1 MNILGLSGGIK
12 IGNQDGAAALLVD
25 GELVAAAE
33 EERFLGIKFA
43 NGQLPRNAILF
54 CLDRAG
60 LSVQDLDAVVFAG
73 ATYERFEEILTDYFS
88 FQFGHA
94 PPVVLVDHH
103 SAHAASAWYGTGWD
117 EGLVL
122 TMDFSGDRKATT
134 VSRGGRDGLVEIE
147 AIHKPNSLGI
157 FYSAITQYLGFQ
169 RDSDEYKVMGMAAY
183 GQPRFELDEFL
194 EITSSGYQL
203 QHRFVRGI
211 TPDQPSPSKQE
222 RLFGALPVPVPPRS
236 PDGPIEQV
244 HFDLAAS
251 AQRQLERA
259 VLSLLERHLAAT
271 GLDQVAI
278 AGGVGLNCL
287 MNRSIRQHTAVAD
300 LFVPPVCSDAGL
312 ALGGALLESRCR
324 GVVPGTYRH
333 AFWGPEFSAGDIREV
348 LDRAGASYREVE
360 DPVPAAAELIER
372 GAIVGWFQG
381 RMEYGPRALG
391 ARSILAS
398 PRRAEMKDEINAR
411 IKFREEFRPLAPSVR
426 HADGSRFFSDYADS
440 PYMTQCFS
448 ATDETARDAPAVVHA
463 DGTSRLQTVHSA
475 TNPAYDELI
484 VEVGRRTDLPIVLNT
499 SLNAYNDPIACQ
511 PHQALR
517 TFFATGL
524 DAIVLGPFVLEKSNH
539 RVAD

>member
-25 GELVAAAE
+25 GQLVAAAE

-43 NGQLPRNAILF
+43 NGQLPRNAIVF

-60 LSVQDLDAVVFAG
+60 LSVEDLDAVVFAG
-73 ATYERFEEILTDYFS
+73 ATYERFEEILADYFA

-134 VSRGGRDGLVEIE
+134 VSRAGEDGLVEIA

-183 GQPRFELDEFL
+183 GQPRFELDKL
-194 EITSSGYQL
+194 LAITSDGYQL
-203 QHRFVRGI
+203 QHQFVRGI

-222 RLFGALPVPVPPRS
+222 RLFGELPIPVPPRS
-236 PDGPIEQV
+236 PGGPIEQV
-244 HFDLAAS
+244 HYDLAAS
-251 AQRQLERA
+251 AQQQLERA
-259 VLSLLERHLAAT
+259 VLSLLEHHLAAT

-312 ALGGALLESRCR
+312 ALGAALLESRNR
-324 GVVPGTYRH
+324 GVVPVTYRH
-333 AFWGPEFSAGDIREV
+333 AFWGPEFSAGEIREV
-348 LDRAGASYREVE
+348 LDRAGASYRHVE
-360 DPVPAAAELIER
+360 DPVPAAAELIDR

-398 PRRAEMKDEINAR
+398 PRRAELKDEINAR

-463 DGTSRLQTVHSA
+463 DGTSRLQSVHSA

-484 VEVGRRTDLPIVLNT
+484 AEVGRRTDLPMVLNT

-524 DAIVLGPFVLEKSNH
+524 DAMVLGPFVLEKSNH

>member
-25 GELVAAAE
+25 GQLVAAAE

-43 NGQLPRNAILF
+43 NGQLPRTAIVF
-54 CLDRAG
+54 CLAQAG
-60 LSVQDLDAVVFAG
+60 LAVEDLDAVVFAG
-73 ATYERFEEILTDYFS
+73 ATYERFEEILADYFA

-103 SAHAASAWYGTGWD
+103 SAHAASAWYGTDWD

-134 VSRGGRDGLVEIE
+134 VSRGDAEGLVEIE

-194 EITSSGYQL
+194 EITSSGYEL

-211 TPDQPSPSKQE
+211 TSDQPSPSKQE
-222 RLFGALPVPVPPRS
+222 RLFGELPVPVPPRS
-236 PDGPIEQV
+236 PGGPITQE
-244 HFDLAAS
+244 HYDLAAS
-251 AQRQLERA
+251 AQQQLERA
-259 VLSLLERHLAAT
+259 VLSLLEHQMGAT
-271 GLDQVAI
+271 GLDRVAI

-287 MNRSIRQHTAVAD
+287 MNRAIRQHQAVAD

-312 ALGGALLESRCR
+312 ALGGALLESRRR
-324 GVVPGTYRH
+324 GEVPATYHH
-333 AFWGPEFSAGDIREV
+333 AYWGPEFSAGEIREV
-348 LDRAGASYREVE
+348 LDRAGAGYREVE
-360 DPVPAAAELIER
+360 DPAAAAAGLIER
-372 GAIVGWFQG
+372 GAIVGWFHG

-391 ARSILAS
+391 CRSILAS

-426 HADGSRFFSDYADS
+426 HEDGSRFFADYADS
-440 PYMTQCFS
+440 PYMTQCFA
-448 ATDETARDAPAVVHA
+448 ATDETSREAPAVVHA
-463 DGTSRLQTVHSA
+463 DGTSRLQSVHSA
-475 TNPAYDELI
+475 TNPGYDELI
-484 VEVGRRTDLPIVLNT
+484 AEVGRRTDLPMVLNT

-517 TFFATGL
+517 TYFATGL
-524 DAIVLGPFVLEKSNH
+524 DAIVLGPFVLEKTNH
-539 RVAD
+539 QVAD

>member
-12 IGNQDGAAALLVD
+12 IGNQDGAAALVVD
-25 GELVAAAE
+25 GRLVAAAE

-43 NGQLPRNAILF
+43 NGQLPRNAIVY
-54 CLDRAG
+54 CLDEAG
-60 LSVQDLDAVVFAG
+60 LSVEDLDAVVFAG
-73 ATYERFEEILTDYFS
+73 ATYERFEEILADYFA

-103 SAHAASAWYGTGWD
+103 SAHAASAWYGTDWD

-134 VSRGGRDGLVEIE
+134 VSRGGADGLVEIE
-147 AIHKPNSLGI
+147 AIHKPNSLGM

-183 GQPRFELDEFL
+183 GEPRFDLDAL
-194 EITSSGYQL
+194 LGITSEGYEL
-203 QHRFVRGI
+203 ERGFVRGI
-211 TPDQPSPSKQE
+211 SSDAPSPSKQE
-222 RLFGALPVPVPPRS
+222 RLYGDLPIPVPPRS
-236 PDGPIEQV
+236 PGTPITQD

-251 AQRQLERA
+251 AQQQLERA
-259 VLSLLERHLAAT
+259 VLSLLGHHLEST
-271 GLDQVAI
+271 GLSRVAI

-287 MNRSIRQHTAVAD
+287 MNRSIRGHDAVSD

-312 ALGGALLESRCR
+312 ALGGAFLESRRR
-324 GVVPGTYRH
+324 GDVPETYTH
-333 AFWGPEFSAGDIREV
+333 AFWGPEFSDSEIRKV
-348 LDRAGASYREVE
+348 LDRARADYREVE
-360 DPVPAAAELIER
+360 DPGVAAAELIER

-391 ARSILAS
+391 CRSILAS

-426 HADGSRFFSDYADS
+426 HHEGSRFFADYSDS
-440 PYMTQCFS
+440 PYMTQCFE
-448 ATDETARDAPAVVHA
+448 ATDETTREAPAVVHA
-463 DGTSRLQTVHSA
+463 DGTSRLQSVHGA
-475 TNPAYDELI
+475 TNPGYDELI
-484 VEVGRRTDLPIVLNT
+484 AEVGRRTGLPMVLNT
-499 SLNAYNDPIACQ
+499 SLNAYNDPMACQ

-517 TFFATGL
+517 TYFVTGL
-524 DAIVLGPFVLEKSNH
+524 DAIVLGPFVLEKSNQ
-539 RVAD
+539 RVPE

>member
-1 MNILGLSGGIK
+1 MKILGLSGGIK

-25 GELVAAAE
+25 GQLVAAAE

-43 NGQLPRNAILF
+43 NGQLPRNAIVF
-54 CLDRAG
+54 CLARAG
-60 LSVQDLDAVVFAG
+60 LSVEDLDAVVFAG
-73 ATYERFEEILTDYFS
+73 ATYERFEEILADFFA

-134 VSRGGRDGLVEIE
+134 VSRAGAGGLVEIE

-183 GQPRFELDEFL
+183 GQPRFDLDKFL
-194 EITSSGYQL
+194 AITSDGYQL
-203 QHRFVRGI
+203 QHQFVRGI

-222 RLFGALPVPVPPRS
+222 RLFGELPVPVPARS
-236 PDGPIEQV
+236 PGGPIEQI
-244 HFDLAAS
+244 HYDLAAS
-251 AQRQLERA
+251 AQQQLERA
-259 VLSLLERHLAAT
+259 VLSLLEHHLAAT
-271 GLDQVAI
+271 GLDRVAI

-312 ALGGALLESRCR
+312 ALGGALLESRRR
-324 GVVPGTYRH
+324 GVEPETYHH
-333 AFWGPEFSAGDIREV
+333 AYWGPEFSAGEIREV
-348 LDRAGASYREVE
+348 LDRAGASYRDVE
-360 DPVPAAAELIER
+360 DPVPAAAELIGR

-426 HADGSRFFSDYADS
+426 HEDGSRFFSDYADS

-463 DGTSRLQTVHSA
+463 DGTSRLQSVHSV
-475 TNPAYDELI
+475 TNPSYDELI
-484 VEVGRRTDLPIVLNT
+484 AEVGRRTDLPMVLNT

-524 DAIVLGPFVLEKSNH
+524 DAMVLGPFVLEKPN
-539 RVAD
+539 RRGGD

>member
-25 GELVAAAE
+25 GQLVAAAE

-43 NGQLPRNAILF
+43 NGQLPRNAIVF

-60 LSVQDLDAVVFAG
+60 LSVEDLDAVVFAG
-73 ATYERFEEILTDYFS
+73 ATYERFEEILADYFA

-134 VSRGGRDGLVEIE
+134 VSRGGEDGLVEIE

-183 GQPRFELDEFL
+183 GQPRFELDKL
-194 EITSSGYQL
+194 LAITSDGYQL
-203 QHRFVRGI
+203 QHQFVRGI
-211 TPDQPSPSKQE
+211 TSDQPSPSKQE
-222 RLFGALPVPVPPRS
+222 RLFGELPVPVPPRS
-236 PDGPIEQV
+236 PGEPIEQV
-244 HFDLAAS
+244 HYDLAAS
-251 AQRQLERA
+251 AQQQLERA
-259 VLSLLERHLAAT
+259 VLSLLEHHLVAT

-312 ALGGALLESRCR
+312 ALGGALLESRNR
-324 GVVPGTYRH
+324 GVMPVTYRH
-333 AFWGPEFSAGDIREV
+333 AYWGPEFSAGEIREV
-348 LDRAGASYREVE
+348 LDRAGASYRHVE
-360 DPVPAAAELIER
+360 DPVPAAAELIDR

-463 DGTSRLQTVHSA
+463 DGTSRLQSVHPA

-484 VEVGRRTDLPIVLNT
+484 AEVGRRTDLPMVLNT

-524 DAIVLGPFVLEKSNH
+524 DAMVLGPFVLEKTNH